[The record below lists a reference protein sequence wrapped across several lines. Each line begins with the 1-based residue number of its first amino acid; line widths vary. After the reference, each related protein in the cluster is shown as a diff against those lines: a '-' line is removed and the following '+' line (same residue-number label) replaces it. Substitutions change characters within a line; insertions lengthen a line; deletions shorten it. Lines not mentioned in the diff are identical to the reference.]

1 MSMGKQPKKIFR
13 PVRFRDKE
21 TGFPRRYSYGQTIMS
36 KETEM
41 PKPLEYED
49 IDAAFN
55 EFVEKEIELTDENG
69 KRVPTYTLYSNQRF
83 SEYSQTWEHTD
94 EDGNL
99 LMNFKTVNRQGNP
112 NVGSMQGG
120 AWNIPGERRFTTHM
134 KTVLDDNGKEHV
146 EIYSMKQPYAV
157 DMVYRVNFITNT
169 FEMLNRFNERVHD
182 LFKSRQCYIRPNGHF
197 IPMVIE
203 DVTDETTYSI
213 EERKFF
219 VQSVSIKAMAYVIHE
234 EDFEVKKYAK
244 DVKLYGNFSKTK
256 PVVSIEEVEQPE
268 ENGQLQQLTLVIDFP
283 AGEPRV
289 EFEMDSTM
297 VITNATRSNITDVR
311 LSFNGVP
318 TYIEEGFTL
327 HEGDNVRVRIHT
339 PDYSNPSN
347 LTFYGYDP
355 EVYVPDEPTE
365 NASEQI
371 PQSVTIT
378 VE

>member
-1 MSMGKQPKKIFR
+1 MGKQPKKIFR
-13 PVRFRDKE
+13 PVKFRDRE
-21 TGFPRRYSYGQTIMS
+21 TGVPRRYSYGKTIMA

-69 KRVPTYTLYSNQRF
+69 KRVPTFTLYSNQRF

-112 NVGSMQGG
+112 GAGSMQGG

-134 KTVLDDNGKEHV
+134 KTVLDDNGREHV

-157 DMVYRVNFITNT
+157 DLTYRINYVTNT

-182 LFKSRQCYIRPNGHF
+182 LFKARQCYIRPNGHF
-197 IPMVIE
+197 IPMVLE
-203 DVTDETTYSI
+203 DVSDETSYSI

-219 VQSVSIKAMAYVIHE
+219 VQSVSIKAMAYIIHE

-244 DVKLYGNFSKTK
+244 EVKLYGHPTKTK
-256 PVVSIEEVEQPE
+256 PVVSIEESEPLDEIAQP
-268 ENGQLQQLTLVIDFP
+268 QQISLVIDFP

-289 EFEMDSTM
+289 EFEMDSTL
-297 VITNATRSNITDVR
+297 VVTNATKVNISDVR
-311 LSFNGVP
+311 VFVNTIP
-318 TYIEEGFTL
+318 TYIENGFTL
-327 HEGDNVRVRIHT
+327 HEGDTVRVRIHT
-339 PDYSNPSN
+339 PDYTNPSTI
-347 LTFYGYDP
+347 TFYGYDP
-355 EVYVPDEPTE
+355 EVYSPNIPSE
-365 NASEQI
+365 NVSEEI
-371 PQSVTIT
+371 PQEVV
-378 VE
+378 VELGD